1 MNAFPTLKLHT
12 VSLALNRPVIM
23 GILNVTPDSFSDGG
37 KFFTK
42 ERAIRHAHEMAEEG
56 ADIIDI
62 GGEST
67 RPGSQ
72 RVSLEEELRRVV
84 PVIQALQGTLK
95 VPLSIDTMKPEVA
108 DACLSL
114 GVEFL
119 NDVTGLRNPH
129 MMRVAAKHNVPTTI
143 MHMRGEP
150 KTMQD
155 DPVYDDVVAEVAEY
169 LASQAAKA
177 RASGIE
183 QVLIDPGIGFG
194 KTTEQNLSLIKH
206 LDVFRALGYLVVI
219 GPSRKSHIGKV
230 LGPLDTPPERLEG
243 TLAEV
248 AIAVLNGANIIRVHD
263 VLACRKAALVSHA
276 IRTAS

>member
-1 MNAFPTLKLHT
+1 MNAFQTLKLRLS
-12 VSLALNRPVIM
+12 SLALDRPLIM

-37 KFFTK
+37 KFLDPA
-42 ERAIRHAHEMAEEG
+42 RAAEHAMQMAADG

-67 RPGSQ
+67 RPGSDP
-72 RVSLEEELRRVV
+72 VPPEEELRRVV
-84 PVIQALQGTLK
+84 PVIEELKKALM

-114 GVEFL
+114 GVELL
-119 NDVTGLRNPH
+119 NDVTGLRNPE
-129 MMRVAAKHNVPTTI
+129 MIRVAAKYNVPTTI

-155 DPVYDDVVAEVAEY
+155 DPVYDDVVAEVATY
-169 LASQAAKA
+169 LALQAAKA
-177 RASGIE
+177 RAAGIE

-194 KTTEQNLSLIKH
+194 KTTEQNLALIKH
-206 LDVFRALGYLVVI
+206 LDVFRALGYPVVI

-230 LGPLDTPPERLEG
+230 LGSLDTPPERLEG

-248 AIAVLNGANIIRVHD
+248 TISVLNGAHIIRVHD
-263 VLACRKAALVSHA
+263 VLACRRAAIVAHA
-276 IRTAS
+276 IRTAP